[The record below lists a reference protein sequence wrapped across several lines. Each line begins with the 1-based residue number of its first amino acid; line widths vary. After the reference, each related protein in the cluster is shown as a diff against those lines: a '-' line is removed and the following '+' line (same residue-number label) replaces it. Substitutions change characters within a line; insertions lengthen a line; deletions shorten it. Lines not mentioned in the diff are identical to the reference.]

1 MQCKD
6 CHSTN
11 LVETSTDLT
20 CRECGLEQGLG
31 NFVADYDFMQ
41 EVDELIAFD
50 SHAHSMGMGM
60 ALTNIQ
66 TALHLPDDIAF
77 TANELFIA
85 FNNIQK
91 IKGLYRRNEMFVACC
106 YFASRQTH
114 GAAGSN
120 RSFDNI
126 ILQTS
131 QFGVTHIAWAC
142 SLLEKHLSKIQ
153 QFKELFLL
161 VPKVHSYSQ
170 ILQQTNMNKY
180 IANIKLAST
189 LNNTQVQSI
198 RSAIFKIID
207 RIDKKKGIQVNIKP
221 DKFIAGIIFMSISY
235 CKIPVKMGI
244 VAKCCGTTE
253 TTVLKSEKW
262 LKVNLF

>member
-50 SHAHSMGMGM
+50 SHSMGMGM

-161 VPKVHSYSQ
+161 APKVHSYSQ

-180 IANIKLAST
+180 IANIKLACT

-207 RIDKKKGIQVNIKP
+207 RIHNQTCKMAQTTKTGSQCNSGQKMTFQLR
-221 DKFIAGIIFMSISY
+221 SY
-235 CKIPVKMGI
+235 CSKALQAYLMQNCSVFLSAVVLPRKIPL
-244 VAKCCGTTE
+244 T
-253 TTVLKSEKW
+253 
-262 LKVNLF
+262 